1 MDEDTCGSCL
11 YYRDVE
17 RTQNGLTE
25 YVGVCVYEI
34 CMAVEEEERR
44 AAKVTCVD
52 PDFEACEDYEEL
64 L

>member
-1 MDEDTCGSCL
+1 MDEETCGSCR
-11 YYRDVE
+11 YFRDV
-17 RTQNGLTE
+17 RNAQNGLTE

-44 AAKVTCVD
+44 AAKVACAD
-52 PDFEACEDYEEL
+52 PCDEACEDYEEL